1 MSDEQS
7 EKYEHALP
15 ILTHLA
21 TEGEPLSS
29 AAVATMLGT
38 RSVRGIGS
46 ALRPTRSVLGM
57 AGIRLDE
64 ALTRQH
70 KGRKA
75 QWVGGPRVRQ
85 AEHVLRQRDERYERV
100 PRDKT
105 ESLAPPHEGYRGPIL
120 VLGAL
125 VTRGYLYAMDGPLTT
140 LDALL
145 GADDFILGEEA
156 YESLGEVF
164 IDRIVPGDNGDAQP
178 VPPGYEENG
187 IWIRGEHDYADPKV
201 AGAIGSGRWARMT
214 AWIGR
219 AWWIERQVM
228 AGNVIEQK
236 IEAGADRWEQA
247 AEGPNGWKRVN
258 DTEHFP
264 FVYWIAGPNMHGHR
278 SAPPLRM
285 RLRCWREVVIRTAD
299 NRAVKLKEEGIR
311 GDDRRTARRA
321 IARWREETSSD
332 EAVEVE
338 TVRVARQQ
346 PRPRDP

>member
-1 MSDEQS
+1 
-7 EKYEHALP
+7 
-15 ILTHLA
+15 
-21 TEGEPLSS
+21 
-29 AAVATMLGT
+29 ML
-38 RSVRGIGS
+38 R
-46 ALRPTRSVLGM
+46 
-57 AGIRLDE
+57 
-64 ALTRQH
+64 
-70 KGRKA
+70 
-75 QWVGGPRVRQ
+75 
-85 AEHVLRQRDERYERV
+85 
-100 PRDKT
+100 
-105 ESLAPPHEGYRGPIL
+105 
-120 VLGAL
+120 AL
-125 VTRGYLYAMDGPLTT
+125 VTRGYVYAMDGPLTT

-228 AGNVIEQK
+228 AGNVIEQT

-247 AEGPNGWKRVN
+247 AEGPNGC
-258 DTEHFP
+258 
-264 FVYWIAGPNMHGHR
+264 MHGHR

-285 RLRCWREVVIRTAD
+285 HLRCWREVVIRTAD